1 MADKRTIKN
10 AFAAIGKTV
19 DVMRE
24 SPAPGKQGSY
34 HIKFHG
40 GGDDKCVEVAQKL
53 QDTYGFY
60 CNGDWRS
67 QIYSGELE
75 LIDSL

>member
-1 MADKRTIKN
+1 MKQPNKRTIAN
-10 AFAAIGKTV
+10 AFPRPV
-19 DVMRE
+19 EVVRE

-34 HIKFHG
+34 HVKFLG
-40 GGDDKCVEVAQKL
+40 GGDDQCVAVAQKL

-67 QIYSGELE
+67 QIYSGNLE
-75 LIDSL
+75 LIDRM

>member
-1 MADKRTIKN
+1 MDSRTIKS
-10 AFAAIGKTV
+10 AFAAIGKSVSVT
-19 DVMRE
+19 RE

-34 HIKFHG
+34 HVIFHG
-40 GGDDKCVEVAQKL
+40 GGDDKCVAVAQKL

-60 CNGDWRS
+60 CNSDWRS

-75 LIDSL
+75 LIDRL